1 MKLLRKTIKA
11 NTVTE
16 FEFDVKAYTFL
27 VKNLTDGDIL
37 VCFDEFDE
45 NTNIKIPS
53 YKGQLVTQ
61 NANHIDSKYATN
73 TIKIKADIRGEVE
86 VQCLEY

>member
-1 MKLLRKTIKA
+1 MKVLRKIINA
-11 NTVTE
+11 NTITE
-16 FEFDVKAYTFL
+16 FKFDVKAYTFL

-53 YKGQLVTQ
+53 YKGQPITQ
-61 NANHIDSKYATN
+61 NTNHTDSKYATN
-73 TIKIKADIRGEVE
+73 TLKVKGAVEGEVE

>member
-1 MKLLRKTIKA
+1 MKLLRKTIQVD
-11 NTVTE
+11 NITE
-16 FEFDVKAYTFL
+16 FKFDVEAYTFL

-45 NTNIKIPS
+45 TTNIKIPAG
-53 YKGQLVTQ
+53 KGQPITQ
-61 NANHIDSKYATN
+61 NTNHTDSKYATN
-73 TIKIKADIRGEVE
+73 TLKVKGSVEGEVE

>member
-1 MKLLRKTIKA
+1 MKLLRKTIQA
-11 NTVTE
+11 NDITE
-16 FEFDVKAYTFL
+16 FKFDVKAYTFL

-45 NTNIKIPS
+45 TTNIKIPAE
-53 YKGQLVTQ
+53 KGQPITQ
-61 NANHIDSKYATN
+61 NTNHNDSNYATD
-73 TIKIKADIRGEVE
+73 ILKIKGSIEGEVE